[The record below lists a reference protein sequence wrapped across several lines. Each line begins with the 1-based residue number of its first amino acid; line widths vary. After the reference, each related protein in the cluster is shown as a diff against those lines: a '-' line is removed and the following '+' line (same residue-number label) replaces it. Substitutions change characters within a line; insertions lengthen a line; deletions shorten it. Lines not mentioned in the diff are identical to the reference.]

1 MDLVSFGDFGI
12 LRSISVQSLPKAGES
27 AAVSAEDS
35 TLYGSPLFVS
45 LALSR
50 LGLETG
56 VIGALGNDT
65 ESASIQ
71 NVLTEGGVDVSEI
84 IKKRGKVAQRIAVS
98 DGSQKFTLMHPGTGG
113 ELQIGDVNLDLIN
126 SSNYLF
132 FGGAA
137 DEKQLWLQK
146 QLISGLDNTVL
157 AFNLDE
163 YSDRG
168 IEELRAIF
176 QSVYVAFMTEETLT
190 GLTGMGLEDSA
201 KRLLEEGCRLLAILL
216 ADGGATIINE
226 SGEHVARSSV
236 QEAWTRS
243 HAHDAFIAGVIFGL
257 HRGEELDMCAE
268 MGCRMVELHAAAE
281 NDQFPTREEL
291 LEAMA
296 APPAG
301 IGGVDFV
308 AEK

>member
-12 LRSISVQSLPKAGES
+12 LRNISVQSLPKAGEF

-35 TLYGSPLFVS
+35 SLYGSPVFVP

-56 VIGALGNDT
+56 IIGTLGNDT

-84 IKKRGKVAQRIAVS
+84 SKKRGKVAQRISVS
-98 DGSQKFTLMHPGTGG
+98 DGSQTFTLMHPGTGSD
-113 ELQIGDVNLDLIN
+113 LQIGDVNLDLIN
-126 SSNYLF
+126 TSNYLF

-163 YSDRG
+163 YADRG
-168 IEELRAIF
+168 LEELRAIF
-176 QSVYVAFMTEETLT
+176 QSVYIAFTTEETLT
-190 GLTGMGLEDSA
+190 GLTGQDLDGAA
-201 KRLLEEGCRLLAILL
+201 KMLMDEGCRLLAILL
-216 ADGGATIINE
+216 TDGGATIINDALSVLVE
-226 SGEHVARSSV
+226 AEAEITATMELPFGASIAAVARK
-236 QEAWTRS
+236 T
-243 HAHDAFIAGVIFGL
+243 
-257 HRGEELDMCAE
+257 
-268 MGCRMVELHAAAE
+268 
-281 NDQFPTREEL
+281 
-291 LEAMA
+291 
-296 APPAG
+296 
-301 IGGVDFV
+301 
-308 AEK
+308 